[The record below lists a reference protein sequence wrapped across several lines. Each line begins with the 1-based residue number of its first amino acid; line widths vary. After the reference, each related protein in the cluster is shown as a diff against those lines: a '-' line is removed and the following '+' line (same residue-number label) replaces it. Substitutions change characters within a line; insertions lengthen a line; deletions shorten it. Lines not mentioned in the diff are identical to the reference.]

1 MEHDEQAD
9 AMEREADRMEQESD
23 RVGDHID
30 DARRDW
36 DAKEQDPSVP
46 GARPDEEEEDAGDKG
61 PSGARVD
68 EGGEGEEDGARD
80 G

>member
-46 GARPDEEEEDAGDKG
+46 GARPDEEDAGDEG
-61 PSGARVD
+61 PSGALD
-68 EGGEGEEDGARD
+68 DDGGDGEEDGARD